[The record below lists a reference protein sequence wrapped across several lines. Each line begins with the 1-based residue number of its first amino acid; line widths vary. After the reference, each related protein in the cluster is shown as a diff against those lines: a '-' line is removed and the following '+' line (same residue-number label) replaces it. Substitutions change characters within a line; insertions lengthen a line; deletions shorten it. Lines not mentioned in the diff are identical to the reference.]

1 MNNKELFT
9 NFYNDL
15 YKNILDE
22 YFLEIDK
29 YIKQN
34 KSKTSLIGL
43 LLTIIPIVLLWYLFF
58 KVKKYII
65 LFIILTSIYI
75 ILMYLFTKMRYK
87 ENNKQI
93 IKQIKYKI

>member
-43 LLTIIPIVLLWYLFF
+43 LLTIIPIVLL
-58 KVKKYII
+58 
-65 LFIILTSIYI
+65 
-75 ILMYLFTKMRYK
+75 
-87 ENNKQI
+87 
-93 IKQIKYKI
+93 